1 MAREPVRI
9 KNPYRNQIP
18 EKSLYS
24 PQAKAC
30 GETGNLPFHQ
40 KPTFAA
46 PNRYV
51 PIGAHHTSNGPE
63 GAIMFTFAED
73 TT

>member
-1 MAREPVRI
+1 MARGPARI
-9 KNPYRNQIP
+9 QSPYWDQIP

-24 PQAKAC
+24 SQAKAC
-30 GETGNLPFHQ
+30 GETGNLSLHQ
-40 KPTFAA
+40 KPTFVA

-51 PIGAHHTSNGPE
+51 PIGADHTNNGTE
-63 GAIMFTFAED
+63 SAIMFTFAED